1 MIGIDRRTGKMLSGF
16 DQFVSR
22 VTQVMSTRIGARE
35 KRRNFG
41 SRLPELLSRST
52 SNYTLSLAQTYAME
66 AFYNQMNGINDFIP
80 SRVVATRCN
89 DGIKLRFEGRFNGQ
103 SVDPFEIS
111 ISEKSNVFTR

>member
-1 MIGIDRRTGKMLSGF
+1 MIGIDRRTGKMLTGF

-52 SNYTLSLAQTYAME
+52 SDHLLSLAQTYAME
-66 AFYNQMNGINDFIP
+66 AFYNLSNGINDFTP
-80 SRVVATRCN
+80 SRIVATRRN
-89 DGIKLRFEGRFNGQ
+89 DGITLRFEGSWNGQ
-103 SVDPFEIS
+103 WVEPFEIS
-111 ISEKSNVFTR
+111 ISEKSNVFAR